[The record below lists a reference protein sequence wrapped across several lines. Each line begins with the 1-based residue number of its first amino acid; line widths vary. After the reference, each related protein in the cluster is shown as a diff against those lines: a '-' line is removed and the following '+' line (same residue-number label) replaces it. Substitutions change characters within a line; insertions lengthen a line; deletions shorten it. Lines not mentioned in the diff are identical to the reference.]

1 MTPQIILEDHYIIMD
16 LFPQK
21 PSPIRTTES
30 MHTASLRL
38 EVVVRKLHNFH
49 TLAV

>member
-21 PSPIRTTES
+21 PSRIQTMAS
-30 MHTASLRL
+30 MHTDSLRL
-38 EVVVRKLHNFH
+38 EVVVRICYSLLKE
-49 TLAV
+49 